1 MSSYFSSSGGGSPVS
16 SSIQQGVKTPTLEAH
31 IIAAAD
37 TEESYVCPATTQ
49 YIAIQ
54 NMSLK
59 PVRVAY
65 SSGDVNGVNYYTL
78 PPKSRKVLPE
88 LDSTGIYTLYFRSS
102 LVGARLEIET
112 WR

>member
-16 SSIQQGVKTPTLEAH
+16 SSTQAGLKNPTLVAH
-31 IIAAAD
+31 EIAVAD
-37 TEESYVCPATTQ
+37 TEESYTCPATTR

-65 SSGDVNGVNYYTL
+65 ASGEVNGSNYYTL

-88 LDSTGIYTLYFRSS
+88 LDSTGSYTLYFRSS